1 MCSYYLIKNSIN
13 HNNCKTVI
21 LDLYDR
27 VFSQNNIESSADMI
41 QNIPSDKAACEIAW
55 ATFDISVINMLTLRM
70 LSKHT
75 ELLNIDTA
83 GLIKGFLPTDKNI
96 TFPVKRRIYKY
107 ATNKKSL
114 IYLDKILS
122 YLKNEGVKVIVTEH
136 ALPTVSPAVDHL
148 QFRSDILPVL
158 NKYNVPWF
166 DYTNDSSLTGIQYF
180 ADESHLNVKGV
191 LKYNHRLIN
200 DLIKANLLPDK
211 RNNISPVLFFVC
223 CQFFV

>member
-1 MCSYYLIKNSIN
+1 
-13 HNNCKTVI
+13 
-21 LDLYDR
+21 
-27 VFSQNNIESSADMI
+27 
-41 QNIPSDKAACEIAW
+41 
-55 ATFDISVINMLTLRM
+55 MLTLRM

-122 YLKNEGVKVIVTEH
+122 YLKDEGVKVIVTEH

-180 ADESHLNVKGV
+180 ADESHLNSNGAD
-191 LKYNHRLIN
+191 KYSKYLLDNLIN
-200 DLIKANLLPDK
+200 KMIAPEKSN
-211 RNNISPVLFFVC
+211 
-223 CQFFV
+223 